1 MKPVLC
7 LAVGAALMVLDVS
20 NSVGVSESGQTLP
33 GCLAP
38 PALLAIEPALTHVA
52 SRIEKGERLTIV
64 AIGSSS
70 TQGVGASAPT
80 LSYPSRLEAE
90 LRQRLPQTDIRVI
103 NRGKGGEDA
112 PEELARLE
120 RDVIAERPDLVVW
133 QIGTNAVLRR
143 EDQSSD
149 GEALRRGVAL
159 LRQSASDVILMDM
172 QYAPRVVARPAYS
185 AMQRLI
191 AEVAERSHVGLF
203 RRFDIMR
210 HWQSEQPQAAA
221 APAIGSDGLHM
232 TDRGYACLAA
242 GLAEA
247 ITRNWRSYERE
258 ARGARAARFASMGS
272 SSMGGSAD
280 LVGGDTP

>member
-1 MKPVLC
+1 MKPVVC
-7 LAVGAALMVLDVS
+7 IAIAAALTVFAGASGGSD
-20 NSVGVSESGQTLP
+20 GGQTLP

-38 PALLAIEPALTHVA
+38 PSLLAIEPVLTHVA
-52 SRIEKGERLTIV
+52 ARIENHEPLTIV

-90 LRQRLPQTDIRVI
+90 LRQRLPQLDIRVI

-120 RDVIAERPDLVVW
+120 RDVIAERPDLVIW

-143 EDQSSD
+143 EDQNSD
-149 GEALRRGVAL
+149 GEALRRGIAL
-159 LRQSASDVILMDM
+159 LQQNGSDVILMDM
-172 QYAPRVVARPAYS
+172 QYAPRVTARPAHS
-185 AMQRLI
+185 SMKRLI
-191 AEVAERSHVGLF
+191 ADTAERARVGLF

-210 HWQSEQPQAAA
+210 HWYSEQPQPEA

-247 ITRNWRSYERE
+247 ITRNWRDYGRE
-258 ARGARAARFASMGS
+258 AHGTRTARYASMVGA
-272 SSMGGSAD
+272 AD
-280 LVGGDTP
+280 LAGGDAF